1 MTVGQD
7 GGSVGHDGGS
17 VGDDGKSVDHDGWSV
32 GDDGN
37 SIAKMFGYRFALFT
51 AHYSVLIK
59 RSMTNI
65 KTINIY
71 GHIYV
76 RGNPDSFICGTFQE
90 RVTMS
95 YGSVLSDTIKS
106 VNSCTY
112 RTVSK

>member
-1 MTVGQD
+1 MT
-7 GGSVGHDGGS
+7 VGHDGGS
-17 VGDDGKSVDHDGWSV
+17 VERDGKSVDHNGWSVGDAGKSVGHDGWSV

-59 RSMTNI
+59 RSLTNI

-76 RGNPDSFICGTFQE
+76 RGNPDSFIIFCGTFRWILRQ
-90 RVTMS
+90 RAS
-95 YGSVLSDTIKS
+95 Q
-106 VNSCTY
+106 NN
-112 RTVSK
+112 